1 MLDWLHPCWKIDF
14 KGVLTIWPVAMLTHT
29 LTLPCQSRN
38 LSSLWINSDAD
49 NLSVYSGLL
58 GKNMEMLRET
68 GDMNFPPP
76 YSVDAKPHNQQLQS
90 TVVQVVQPPVIRA
103 ETPQEWMTISII
115 NCLCCCLFLV
125 VLAIIMSANSR
136 NAAQI
141 GEITVWNFL
150 AMCLQNLTA

>member
-1 MLDWLHPCWKIDF
+1 
-14 KGVLTIWPVAMLTHT
+14 
-29 LTLPCQSRN
+29 
-38 LSSLWINSDAD
+38 
-49 NLSVYSGLL
+49 
-58 GKNMEMLRET
+58 MEMLRET
-68 GDMNFPPP
+68 GNMNFPPP
-76 YSVDAKPHNQQLQS
+76 YSVDAESHNQQLQS
-90 TVVQVVQPPVIRA
+90 TVVQVVQPPVIGA

-115 NCLCCCLFLV
+115 NCLCCCLFLG

>member
-1 MLDWLHPCWKIDF
+1 
-14 KGVLTIWPVAMLTHT
+14 
-29 LTLPCQSRN
+29 
-38 LSSLWINSDAD
+38 
-49 NLSVYSGLL
+49 
-58 GKNMEMLRET
+58 MESLRET
-68 GDMNFPPP
+68 DEMNFPSP
-76 YSVDAKPHNQQLQS
+76 YSTSKTQNQQQS

-115 NCLCCCLFLV
+115 NCLCCCLFLG

-150 AMCLQNLTA
+150 AMCLQNLIA